1 MFSGPTE
8 LDGKLWRDKL
18 AWWVDNMIIT
28 SNIIFIFSFLYQSYS
43 ACAFASADST
53 KSIVPDEYWSIL
65 IYELSSSTNS
75 VSVKFK
81 KPPYYSMLLSTSN
94 FTRFS
99 ISFADGITFYST
111 AWHTAENR
119 WIKQWQSFGDLT
131 TFSDT
136 QEYVLVTSRSSFSLE
151 LPK

>member
-65 IYELSSSTNS
+65 IYELS
-75 VSVKFK
+75 VSKVQEATVLLDVVKYLK
-81 KPPYYSMLLSTSN
+81 L
-94 FTRFS
+94 
-99 ISFADGITFYST
+99 
-111 AWHTAENR
+111 H
-119 WIKQWQSFGDLT
+119 
-131 TFSDT
+131 
-136 QEYVLVTSRSSFSLE
+136 
-151 LPK
+151 

>member
-1 MFSGPTE
+1 
-8 LDGKLWRDKL
+8 
-18 AWWVDNMIIT
+18 MIIT

-94 FTRFS
+94 SLDSASPLLMALPFTALHDIQQRT
-99 ISFADGITFYST
+99 DGSNNDN
-111 AWHTAENR
+111 H
-119 WIKQWQSFGDLT
+119 
-131 TFSDT
+131 
-136 QEYVLVTSRSSFSLE
+136 LVI
-151 LPK
+151 